1 MTTAMPPGAGGTPG
15 WVVPDD
21 DVADE
26 DVDVRSLAG
35 KRPPAGGAWLW
46 VTTAEGRRGGEFTA
60 LALPRVNPRACGG
73 DVLLRVAPGGGR
85 SLSGSTDEHKAPE
98 PSGPAAAAE
107 LTAAV
112 RVLAAVAGALVHVA
126 SWDHLSVDQ
135 WPEQVRGTVAFT
147 LDAVRELQEHGAD
160 IGVRGQVEVEA
171 AAQSV
176 TYGFPGLPA
185 RVNAAGG

>member
-1 MTTAMPPGAGGTPG
+1 MTTAVPPGAGGTPG

-35 KRPPAGGAWLW
+35 KQPPAEGAWLW
-46 VTTAEGRRGGEFTA
+46 ITTAEGRRGGEFTA
-60 LALPRVNPRACGG
+60 LALPRTNPRSCGG
-73 DVLLRVAPGGGR
+73 DVLLRITPGGVR
-85 SLSGSTDEHKAPE
+85 HPGSAPDEQQAGLQ
-98 PSGPAAAAE
+98 SGPAAAGP
-107 LTAAV
+107 TATV
-112 RVLAAVAGALVHVA
+112 RVLAVVAGSLVHVA
-126 SWDHLSVDQ
+126 SWDHLTVDR

-147 LDAVRELQEHGAD
+147 LDALRELQEHGAD

-171 AAQSV
+171 AALAV
-176 TYGFPGLPA
+176 AYGVPGLPA

>member
-1 MTTAMPPGAGGTPG
+1 MSCSA
-15 WVVPDD
+15 
-21 DVADE
+21 
-26 DVDVRSLAG
+26 SH
-35 KRPPAGGAWLW
+35 PAG
-46 VTTAEGRRGGEFTA
+46 
-60 LALPRVNPRACGG
+60 
-73 DVLLRVAPGGGR
+73 
-85 SLSGSTDEHKAPE
+85 
-98 PSGPAAAAE
+98 SGPSAAALTSTRRRNRPGLRQPAE

-126 SWDHLSVDQ
+126 SWDHLSAGQ

-160 IGVRGQVEVEA
+160 IGVRGQVEVDA

-185 RVNAAGG
+185 RVHAAGG